1 MKPAKWDPYHEVD
14 EFLEKYSKPVDWP
27 FRGGKNLT
35 SRTSDW
41 APRVDISE
49 TDEKFIVRAEL
60 PGIDRKDI
68 NINIED
74 HVLSIR
80 GESKQEKAE
89 ENEQFQRIERYYGT
103 YCRSFSLPENVDEEK
118 IEAGFKDGLLTLSI
132 PKTGSSKPKSIEVKV
147 K

>member
-14 EFLEKYSKPVDWP
+14 EFLERYSKPVDRT
-27 FRGGKNLT
+27 FRGGKGVL
-35 SRTSDW
+35 SRTSEW

-60 PGIDRKDI
+60 PGIDRNDI

-80 GESKQEKAE
+80 GESKQEKE
-89 ENEQFQRIERYYGT
+89 GESEQYQRVERYYGV
-103 YCRSFSLPENVDEEK
+103 YCRSFSLPENVDEK
-118 IEAGFKDGLLTLSI
+118 VEAGFKDGLLTLHI